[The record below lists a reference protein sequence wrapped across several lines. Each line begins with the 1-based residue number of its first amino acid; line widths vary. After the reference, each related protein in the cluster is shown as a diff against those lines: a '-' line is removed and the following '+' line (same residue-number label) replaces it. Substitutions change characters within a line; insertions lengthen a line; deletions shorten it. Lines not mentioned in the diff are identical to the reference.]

1 MKSCIYCKVDVAD
14 ESVIDFCDR
23 CGEGV
28 FGRKML
34 EAIKENM
41 EKAERTGNLN
51 QGSISFSK
59 DTQELK
65 D

>member
-1 MKSCIYCKVDVAD
+1 LKSCIYCKVDVAD